1 VGDFVMP
8 ALGSGMESGTLV
20 AWRKRVGDPVKRG
33 DIIAEVETEKGL
45 IEVECFEAG
54 VVTEIVV
61 AEGTKVP
68 VGMTLARIGAAGTV
82 PAAALP
88 VSAPPPMPA
97 AAPVSVTD
105 AVSMPVSAAPPTPAP
120 TAPLH
125 RATPAARHL
134 ARELGLDADALPGSG
149 AHGIVS
155 REDVVA
161 AAARALPSEGRPKI
175 SPLARRRAA
184 ELGVDLAALT
194 PSAAD
199 GAIHVSDVKNATR
212 AARPPAEP
220 RATAPDAGGM
230 RRAIAVA
237 MSKSKREIPHY
248 YVSHTVDLGPA
259 MAWLAAENERRSV
272 HERLLPGVL
281 LLRATARAL
290 AKHRALNGHFID
302 GTARPSDR
310 VHLGVAVALKTG
322 GLVAPAIHDADTRTI
337 SELMDAFKDLVTR
350 ARAGQLRS
358 SELTDPT
365 ATVTSLGDRGV
376 EAVFPIINP
385 PEVAM
390 IGFGKIVERPWVV
403 GGAIVPRPVV
413 TVTLAADHRVSDGHD
428 GGLFLATIE
437 SLLMEQ
443 DEP

>member
-1 VGDFVMP
+1 LAP
-8 ALGSGMESGTLV
+8 
-20 AWRKRVGDPVKRG
+20 R
-33 DIIAEVETEKGL
+33 ETSA
-45 IEVECFEAG
+45 F
-54 VVTEIVV
+54 
-61 AEGTKVP
+61 
-68 VGMTLARIGAAGTV
+68 V
-82 PAAALP
+82 PAP
-88 VSAPPPMPA
+88 SA
-97 AAPVSVTD
+97 AAS
-105 AVSMPVSAAPPTPAP
+105 
-120 TAPLH
+120 LH
-125 RATPAARHL
+125 RATPAARNL
-134 ARELGLDADALPGSG
+134 ARVLGLDADALPGSG

-155 REDVVA
+155 RRDVVH
-161 AAARALPSEGRPKI
+161 AAARMHPRALPGSGRARI

-184 ELGVDLAALT
+184 ELGVDVATLT
-194 PSAAD
+194 PSSND
-199 GAIHVSDVKNATR
+199 DAIHAHDVEQA
-212 AARPPAEP
+212 
-220 RATAPDAGGM
+220 AGGLSKALRAEAAPTDM
-230 RRAIAVA
+230 RRAIAAA